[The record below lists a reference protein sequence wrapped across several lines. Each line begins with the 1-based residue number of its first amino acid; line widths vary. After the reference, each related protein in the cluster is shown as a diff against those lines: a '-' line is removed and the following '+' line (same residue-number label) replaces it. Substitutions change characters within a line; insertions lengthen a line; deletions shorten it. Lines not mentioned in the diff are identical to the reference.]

1 MSTNVLLE
9 RLKLPGEIVKL
20 PSGGL
25 FYDEGILA
33 PEVEDGE
40 VMVHPMSAYDDIC
53 MKNLSEIIN
62 GKSINTVFARCI
74 PQILKPAELFGK
86 DVDQL
91 LLMLRKVTYGPTLE
105 ISYKH
110 TCEEAENHR
119 YSVQLSQMIGSSKA
133 IDPTVLD
140 SQYTVMLDNGQVVTL
155 QPMKFCDVLEIMKD
169 ASDFQTINSHE
180 MQDRMMRST
189 VKMIKAVD
197 EVTDFDL
204 IDEWVHQLPNNEFK
218 KITEAMNNNNDWGP
232 VTTTSITCQDCGEE
246 LVVDVPLNPLTFFL
260 DS

>member
-25 FYDEGILA
+25 FYKEGVLA
-33 PEVEDGE
+33 DDVVDGE

-53 MKNLSEIIN
+53 MKNISEIIN

-74 PQILKPAELFGK
+74 PQILKPTELFGK

-91 LLMLRKVTYGPTLE
+91 LLVLRKVTHGPTLE

-110 TCEEAENHR
+110 NCEDAENHR
-119 YSVQLSQMIGSSKA
+119 YTVQLSSMINSSKNL
-133 IDPTVLD
+133 DPTIVD
-140 SQYTVMLDNGQVVTL
+140 SQYTVPLDNGQIVTL
-155 QPMKFCDVLEIMKD
+155 QPMRFSDVLAIMQD
-169 ASDFQTINSHE
+169 ANDFQTINSAE
-180 MQDRMMRST
+180 MQERMMRST
-189 VKMIKAVD
+189 IKMIRAVD
-197 EVTDFDL
+197 EITDFEL
-204 IDEWVHQLPNNEFK
+204 IDEWVHQLPNKEFK
-218 KITEAMNNNNDWGP
+218 KITAAMNGNNDWGP
-232 VTTTSITCQDCGEE
+232 NTTTTIKCEDCGED